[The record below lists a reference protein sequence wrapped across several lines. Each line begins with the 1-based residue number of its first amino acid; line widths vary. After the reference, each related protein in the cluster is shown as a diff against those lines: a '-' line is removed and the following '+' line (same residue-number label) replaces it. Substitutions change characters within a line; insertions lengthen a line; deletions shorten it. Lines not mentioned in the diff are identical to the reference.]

1 MSVCQ
6 SKGINSTFK
15 VVPNITLVRVVY
27 ELVFLKKILMVLI
40 GLGSNKGDSV
50 GIIKEAMLRL
60 TVFAE
65 GELKE
70 SSLWVTSPVDCPA
83 DSPDFINAVVGFA
96 PKKNMTPE
104 LLLESLKAIERDYG
118 RDPKAIRNAPRALDL
133 DLLIFNDE
141 IRQQTNFVLPH
152 PRAEK
157 RKFVLSPAAEVYPEG
172 VWPGK
177 SETIQELLNGL
188 RSSESVE
195 RLIYA

>member
-6 SKGINSTFK
+6 SNGINSTFK

>member
-1 MSVCQ
+1 
-6 SKGINSTFK
+6 
-15 VVPNITLVRVVY
+15 
-27 ELVFLKKILMVLI
+27 MVLI
-40 GLGSNKGDSV
+40 GLGSNQGDSV

-83 DSPDFINAVVGFA
+83 DSPDFINAVVGLS
-96 PKKNMTPE
+96 PKKNLTPE
-104 LLLESLKAIERDYG
+104 KLLEFLKTIEKDYD
-118 RDPKAIRNAPRALDL
+118 RDPNAIRNAPRALDL
-133 DLLIFNDE
+133 DLLIFHDE
-141 IRQQTNFVLPH
+141 IRQKTNFVLPH
-152 PRAEK
+152 PRAEI
-157 RKFVLSPAAEVYPEG
+157 RKFVLAPAAEVYPEG

-195 RLIYA
+195 RLICA

>member
-1 MSVCQ
+1 
-6 SKGINSTFK
+6 
-15 VVPNITLVRVVY
+15 
-27 ELVFLKKILMVLI
+27 MVLI

-104 LLLESLKAIERDYG
+104 LLLESLKVIERDYG

-133 DLLIFNDE
+133 DLLIFHDE

-195 RLIYA
+195 RLICA